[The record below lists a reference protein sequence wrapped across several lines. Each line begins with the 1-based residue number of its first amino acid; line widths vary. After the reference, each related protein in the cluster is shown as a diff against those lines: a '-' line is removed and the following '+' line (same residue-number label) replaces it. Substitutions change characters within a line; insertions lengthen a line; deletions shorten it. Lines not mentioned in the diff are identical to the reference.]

1 MIPEVVYKLEAEP
14 QRRFAR
20 VELVGAKDENKKFV
34 EGIKMV
40 LNDTQ
45 EVCSTEIA
53 LLMVC
58 LQHANSKLF
67 FFFLQN
73 VVCFLKFFFY
83 LVHWNNYGKE
93 KV

>member
-67 FFFLQN
+67 FFSFKMLFVSEIFFLS
-73 VVCFLKFFFY
+73 CSL
-83 LVHWNNYGKE
+83 E
-93 KV
+93 